1 MKIVNTPYTFENGR
15 MLSPCDVNRVFDY
28 AQECILDASGR
39 RYRETFL
46 PVSFEKSAGV
56 GVSNTDSANVRSFYL
71 QIPVGAIIWVR
82 RAWLYF
88 KGTCSAPVN
97 VEVTPLSGP
106 APAGLTDPWL
116 TTGGA
121 LTAERSD
128 DFNPQPFRLNAG
140 QLYEFK
146 VESTGTFTSTEC
158 NLVLHILS
166 DRWSNPPNPQTTG
179 YTEDDFVDGSA
190 VSAAKTAIEAES
202 AKFAAQ
208 DFAPLP
214 VLFQYHGFSS
224 FTPTQNLTFSLPSHD
239 SDRAEQRIV
248 LATLAAVKSFGSFS
262 SISAVVR
269 NPSGSSILTLLSTSN
284 SQFVY
289 ENSGAVSLTTSGSS
303 LSPAT
308 TSDDHSVVLSNSSLT
323 SCLKGQV
330 VLWLSTV

>member
-1 MKIVNTPYTFENGR
+1 

-46 PVSFEKSAGV
+46 PVSFEKSVGV

-71 QIPVGAIIWVR
+71 QIPVGAIVWVR

-88 KGTCSAPVN
+88 EGTCSAPVN
-97 VEVTPLSGP
+97 VEVTPSSGP

-121 LTAERSD
+121 LTAERGD

-140 QLYEFK
+140 LLYEFK

-190 VSAAKTAIEAES
+190 VSAAETAIEAGS

-224 FTPTQNLTFSLPSHD
+224 VTPTQNLTFSLPSHD

-248 LATLAAVKSFGSFS
+248 LATLAVAKQTATFTSMSVEVK
-262 SISAVVR
+262 
-269 NPSGSSILTLLSTSN
+269 NPSGTTILTVSSATS
-284 SQFVY
+284 SLFGY
-289 ENSGAVSLTTSGSS
+289 ANSGAVSLTTSGSS

-308 TSDDHSVVLSNSSLT
+308 TGDDHSVVLENT
-323 SCLKGQV
+323 YANICLKGQV